1 MKENPH
7 HPPHDGATTAGFST
21 RSIHGGEQPAGAG
34 VPLVPP
40 IVTATTFAFES
51 AAQFAQVMA
60 EKEYGF
66 LYSRLRNPTLEGLN
80 AVLADLE
87 GAEAAYAFGSGM
99 GAITAALLT
108 TLRPGDTLLAPNQLY
123 GTTYS
128 LVERRLRPLG
138 IEVEYVDVTELA
150 QWERPARVR
159 YVETLA
165 NPGMPLADLEAIAGT
180 KGDGLLIVDNTFASP
195 FLCRPLEHGADIV
208 CESATK
214 YLNGHH
220 DVSAGVLAGSK
231 ELVESA
237 RQYQVD
243 TGGMLDPFSAFLL
256 RRGLKTLALRVER
269 ASRNAHQLAT
279 FLEGQSRVERVHYAG
294 LESFPQYELA
304 LRQLADSGGILA
316 LELGSRE
323 AAEAFM
329 DGLELA
335 YRATS
340 LGGVDTVVSH
350 PASTSHRQFTPE
362 QLARAG
368 ITQGLL
374 RVSVGCED
382 GDDIVADVRAA
393 LEQV

>member
-1 MKENPH
+1 MTE
-7 HPPHDGATTAGFST
+7 DGFST
-21 RSIHGGEQPAGAG
+21 RAIHGQEPPAGPG
-34 VPLVPP
+34 VPVVAP

-51 AAQFAQVMA
+51 AAQFARVMA
-60 EKEYGF
+60 EEEYGF
-66 LYSRLRNPTLEGLN
+66 LYSRLRNPTLEELN
-80 AVLADLE
+80 TVLADLE
-87 GAEAAYAFGSGM
+87 GAEAAYTFGSGM

-108 TLRPGDTLLAPNQLY
+108 TLAPGDTLLVPRQLY

-138 IEVEYVDVTELA
+138 IEVEYADVTDLA

-165 NPGMPLADLEAIAGT
+165 NPGMPLADLAAIAGT
-180 KGDGLLIVDNTFASP
+180 KGDGLLVVDNTFASP

-231 ELVESA
+231 ELVRAA
-237 RQYQVD
+237 REHQVD

-269 ASRNAHQLAT
+269 SSLNAHQLAT
-279 FLEGQSRVERVHYAG
+279 FLEAHPRVERVHYAG

-316 LELGSRE
+316 LELGGRE
-323 AAEAFM
+323 AAETFM
-329 DGLELA
+329 DALQLA

-340 LGGVDTVVSH
+340 LGGVETVVSH

-362 QLARAG
+362 QLAGAG

-382 GDDIVADVRAA
+382 GDDIVADFRAA
-393 LEQV
+393 LERL